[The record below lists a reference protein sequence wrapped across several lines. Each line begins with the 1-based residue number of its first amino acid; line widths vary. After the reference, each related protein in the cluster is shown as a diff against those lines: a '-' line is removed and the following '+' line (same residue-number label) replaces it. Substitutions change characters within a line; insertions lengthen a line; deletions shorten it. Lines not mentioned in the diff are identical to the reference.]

1 MRLSTTGYITTVPFS
16 GMYVGPP
23 IRACVVNNRRS
34 PMPEQT
40 NEDRPSP
47 GMKLVSL
54 RMSEDAWEYVQ
65 REARAA
71 GVSAS
76 EFIREATYL
85 RLGYRWARRFD
96 DDEVMVRLKK
106 LGVLREIDF

>member
-1 MRLSTTGYITTVPFS
+1 
-16 GMYVGPP
+16 MYVGPS
-23 IRACVVNNRRS
+23 IRSCVVNNRRS